1 MFPYLQLWWPRFDQP
16 VYVDRL
22 PVWDGT
28 GSCDP
33 ETGEILPIWKQAR
46 DQVNGE
52 AHVLWFGTQLD
63 IARIIAPSEDA
74 DRAVRYL
81 TKYLTKS
88 IADANS
94 DPEQADP
101 AYVRQVDRLHAELR
115 WLPYTPRCANWLRY
129 GIQPHRPVPGLQPGH
144 CDGPAH
150 ERDNLGHGGRRML
163 NIAAVVR
170 QDPRRAQGRPGH
182 RRNAMTKYRHLV
194 ERVDQCARPNANRSR

>member
-115 WLPYTPRCANWLRY
+115 WLPYTPSCAGCRTRRGARTGCATASNPTGRCRGCN
-129 GIQPHRPVPGLQPGH
+129 
-144 CDGPAH
+144 PATAT
-150 ERDNLGHGGRRML
+150 DPPMSGTTSGT
-163 NIAAVVR
+163 AA
-170 QDPRRAQGRPGH
+170 AG
-182 RRNAMTKYRHLV
+182 
-194 ERVDQCARPNANRSR
+194 C

>member
-1 MFPYLQLWWPRFDQP
+1 MPVEDRTVAGCHRPRTVGRNRPSMFPYLQLWWPRFDQP

-81 TKYLTKS
+81 TKWPSTTHW
-88 IADANS
+88 AVT
-94 DPEQADP
+94 ADP
-101 AYVRQVDRLHAELR
+101 LTCFAY
-115 WLPYTPRCANWLRY
+115 LPPDFKIRCATHLFASSV
-129 GIQPHRPVPGLQPGH
+129 GPLHPG
-144 CDGPAH
+144 
-150 ERDNLGHGGRRML
+150 
-163 NIAAVVR
+163 
-170 QDPRRAQGRPGH
+170 
-182 RRNAMTKYRHLV
+182 
-194 ERVDQCARPNANRSR
+194 